1 MPASSAPSPV
11 LASLAGGREVRAR
24 MLICLVTSLVVVWLK
39 SPLALGW
46 LAAWATALALS
57 TTPLRLLAKVYALA
71 AALFLLSLGCGW
83 LQAQWSPALRQ
94 SGWTVFLTPFLRV
107 AVLLG
112 LTLSV
117 ALGARPT
124 ELLAALKGL
133 RLPLFIHL
141 PLVVMIRLVPSLI
154 SDLRQIADSLRLK
167 GVRLNP
173 LSLLASPLL
182 TSRLLFAPLVFR
194 VLRSAEEL
202 AVAAELK
209 GLGQGARPS
218 AWRGARA
225 GWRDGLLLGLALAV
239 LVGSFW
245 LETGAPAARAW

>member
-1 MPASSAPSPV
+1 MPPPA
-11 LASLAGGREVRAR
+11 AGRQVRAR
-24 MLICLVTSLVVVWLK
+24 MLICLVASLVVIWLK

-46 LAAWATALALS
+46 LAAWATALALA
-57 TTPLRLLAKVYALA
+57 TTPWRLLVKAYALA
-71 AALFLLSLGCGW
+71 AGLFALSLGFGW
-83 LQAQWSPALRQ
+83 LMAQWSPALGQ

-124 ELLAALKGL
+124 DLLAALKGL

-173 LSLLASPLL
+173 LSLIVSPLL
-182 TSRLLFAPLVFR
+182 TTRLVFAPLVFR

-209 GLGQGARPS
+209 GLGRAGRLT
-218 AWRGARA
+218 AWRGPRFR
-225 GWRDGLLLGLALAV
+225 WRDALLLGLSLLILA
-239 LVGSFW
+239 GACW
-245 LETGAPAARAW
+245 LEAGAPAVLAW